1 VCKPSEGRAV
11 AMELDLELVPAISVQ
26 WIGDVEM
33 W

>member
-1 VCKPSEGRAV
+1 MCKPSEGRAV
-11 AMELDLELVPAISVQ
+11 AMELELVPAISVQ